1 MVLLQY
7 NDYEFPIRSDLI
19 EAHRDCWRRS
29 PEAGSWF
36 DADRK
41 INLAAEVR
49 QARECSV
56 CDEKKRVYASGLDD
70 RGV

>member
-7 NDYEFPIRSDLI
+7 NDYEFPIRSALI
-19 EAHRDCWRRS
+19 EAQRDCWRRS

-36 DADRK
+36 DADHK

-49 QARECSV
+49 QARKCSFY
-56 CDEKKRVYASGLDD
+56 DEQKNAFMHLD
-70 RGV
+70 